1 MTMAANARTD
11 QHPKTA
17 ADLKRYVEQSD
28 LPYAK
33 VGVFD
38 IDGVLR
44 GKYMAKDKLLS
55 SLEGGYGFCDVVLGW
70 DSNDQLYD
78 NTTMTGWH
86 TAYPDA
92 GVRLLPET
100 TRLLPFENN
109 MPLIL
114 SEFTG
119 KMEAICPRSLL
130 RRIVERASSMGFG
143 IKSSAEFEFFVF
155 EETPQSVRD
164 KGYRNLNSITPGY
177 FGYSMLR
184 NSVHADFYHE
194 LMNLCLDM
202 DIELEGLHTETGPG
216 VLEAA
221 IKYDDA
227 MASADKAALFKTMT
241 KILAQR
247 KGWMATF
254 MAKWSNDW
262 PGQSGHLH
270 MSLVDEK
277 TGKPVFYD
285 ETKPLGMS
293 DTMRWFVGGQQAL
306 MPELL
311 SMIACT
317 VNSYTRLIPGYW
329 APTSASW
336 GYENRTCALRVIG
349 GAPKSQRVEYR
360 IAAADINPYIAFAAS
375 IGSGLW
381 GIENKIEPTAPVEGN
396 AYEKRFPAKMG
407 LPSTLWEAVQKLKG
421 SKAARNLFG
430 DEFVD
435 HYAATRE
442 WEEREAR
449 KAITDWQLARYFE
462 II

>member
-1 MTMAANARTD
+1 MAANARTD

-360 IAAADINPYIAFAAS
+360 IAAADINPYIAFVAS

-407 LPSTLWEAVQKLKG
+407 LPSTLWEAAQKLKG